1 MASGLIEKKLPVSGN
16 KKPFLSRIWNSLTSK
31 LMKKKFPAPLKK
43 KTFVAR
49 VWKDRY
55 LLLLFLPCLIYYILF
70 KYVPMW
76 GVLISFKDFKP
87 FIGFMDSQW
96 VGLKH
101 YAQFFASPDAM
112 RIIRNTL
119 LLGIYSLVWSF
130 PMPIIFAL
138 GLNEVTRLRFKKF
151 VQTISYMPHFLSA
164 VVVCGMITTF
174 LSPIRGVINQIIVQF
189 GGTAINFMSLGNYF
203 RPIYVISDVWQ
214 TMGWGAIIYL
224 AAISNVDPQYYEAAK
239 LDGASRLRQIWSIT
253 LPCIAPTITTM
264 MILRVGSVLEVGLE
278 KVLLLYSPAIYETSD
293 IIATYV
299 YRQGIISGNMSYAS
313 AIGLF
318 SAVVNLVLLVSANI
332 ASKKISGTGLY

>member
-1 MASGLIEKKLPVSGN
+1 MTNSPAKAKRRLFSAKQTPPPALETHPKKSIW
-16 KKPFLSRIWNSLTSK
+16 KRIL
-31 LMKKKFPAPLKK
+31 
-43 KTFVAR
+43 
-49 VWKDRY
+49 KDRY

-87 FIGFMDSQW
+87 FIGFWGSEW

-101 YAQFFASPDAM
+101 YIDFFNNPDAW

-119 LLGIYSLVWSF
+119 LLGVYTLLWCF
-130 PMPIIFAL
+130 PLPIVFAL
-138 GLNEVTRLRFKKF
+138 ALNELTRPKFKKF

-164 VVVCGMITTF
+164 VVVCGMLNSF
-174 LSPIRGVINQIIVQF
+174 LSPVRGIVNIIINMF
-189 GGTAINFMSLGNYF
+189 GGETINFLSTASWF
-203 RPIYVISDVWQ
+203 RPIYVASEVWQ
-214 TMGWGAIIYL
+214 TLGWGAIVYL
-224 AAISNVDPQYYEAAK
+224 AAITNVDPQYYEAAK

-253 LPCIAPTITTM
+253 LPCIAPTVATM
-264 MILRVGSVLEVGLE
+264 LILRIGSILEVGLE

-299 YRQGIISGNMSYAS
+299 YRQGLVSGNMSYAT

-318 SAVVNLVLLVSANI
+318 SSVINLVLLVSANYF
-332 ASKKISGTGLY
+332 SKKFADTGLF

>member
-1 MASGLIEKKLPVSGN
+1 MTSTSTTAKRRFSFRRKAAS
-16 KKPFLSRIWNSLTSK
+16 
-31 LMKKKFPAPLKK
+31 PLADGHHK
-43 KTFVAR
+43 KTFWQR
-49 VWKDRY
+49 VYRDRY

-87 FIGFMDSQW
+87 FIGFMGSDW

-101 YAQFFASPDAM
+101 YENFFSNPDAW

-119 LLGIYSLVWSF
+119 FLGVYSLVWCF
-130 PMPIIFAL
+130 PFPIIFAL
-138 GLNEVTRLRFKKF
+138 ALNEVTRTRFKKF

-164 VVVCGMITTF
+164 VVVCGMLVSF
-174 LSPIRGVINQIIVQF
+174 LSPIRGIINTIITMF
-189 GGTAINFMSLGNYF
+189 GGEAINFLSSPAWF
-203 RPIYVISDVWQ
+203 RTIYVASEVWQ
-214 TMGWGAIIYL
+214 TLGWGAIVYL

-253 LPCIAPTITTM
+253 LPCIAPTVATM
-264 MILRVGSVLEVGLE
+264 LILRVGSILEVGLE

-299 YRQGIISGNMSYAS
+299 YRQGMVSGNMSYAS

-318 SAVVNLVLLVSANI
+318 SSIINLVLLVTANYF
-332 ASKKISGTGLY
+332 SKKFSDTGLF

>member
-1 MASGLIEKKLPVSGN
+1 MTSTSTTAKRRFSFRRKAAS
-16 KKPFLSRIWNSLTSK
+16 
-31 LMKKKFPAPLKK
+31 PLADGHHK
-43 KTFVAR
+43 KTFWQR
-49 VWKDRY
+49 VYWDRY

-87 FIGFMDSQW
+87 FIGFMDSDW

-101 YAQFFASPDAM
+101 YVNFFSNPDAW

-119 LLGIYSLVWSF
+119 FLGVYSLVWCF
-130 PMPIIFAL
+130 PFPIIFAL
-138 GLNEVTRLRFKKF
+138 ALNEVTRTRFKKF

-164 VVVCGMITTF
+164 VVVCGMLVSF
-174 LSPIRGVINQIIVQF
+174 LSPIRGIINTVINLF
-189 GGTAINFMSLGNYF
+189 GGESVNFLSNPAYF
-203 RPIYVISDVWQ
+203 RTIYVASEVWQ
-214 TMGWGAIIYL
+214 TLGWGAIVYL

-253 LPCIAPTITTM
+253 LPCIAPTVATM
-264 MILRVGSVLEVGLE
+264 LILRVGSILEVGLE

-299 YRQGIISGNMSYAS
+299 YRQGMVSGNMSYAS

-318 SAVVNLVLLVSANI
+318 SSIINLVLLVTANYF
-332 ASKKISGTGLY
+332 SKKFSDTGLF